1 MQRKLK
7 TALLGLGAMAL
18 MPSFSQAAPKFYF
31 GDGKELEIFFMNQL
45 WGIYTMDRV
54 ECGAIDNSGNCTSF
68 TDPKNRADFLLRRSR
83 VGFQGKINE
92 DLSWRVW
99 FAYDNVGLDPHTAI
113 AQSTTVQSPDK
124 TKTSKSIGLV
134 GLNANNQQFY
144 VWDALFTYS
153 LHKNW
158 ANITVGYFRPQVGRE
173 SITAGFEVNS
183 FEKDLTNFYPR
194 QHLVKTGPGRETGI
208 NIGGL
213 YNDEKAKWGINYN
226 FGMFNTDKYKT
237 DKNWNPLLTA
247 RVALSLG
254 DPEMKKYGM
263 GYKFNYFGK
272 RNGITAAVNYAYQGK
287 TDDFKSNKMLGFD
300 ILANYKDFNFN
311 AEYDILSR
319 DFEAGKGTKY
329 SDKVWHIRAGYNFNL
344 PNKTILE
351 PAINYSELKAD
362 GGSSP
367 NGNGKFKVLDVGLN
381 WYIKQNNLKLNLH
394 YVKQDGDAKSPY
406 SWYGKDKAGD
416 YVGVGLQLI
425 F

>member
-1 MQRKLK
+1 MKRKLR

-45 WGIYTMDRV
+45 WGIYTMDRT
-54 ECGAIDNSGNCTSF
+54 ECTNATTCTNYS
-68 TDPKNRADFLLRRSR
+68 NRLDFLLRRSR

-113 AQSTTVQSPDK
+113 
-124 TKTSKSIGLV
+124 TKNNNIGLV
-134 GLNANNQQFY
+134 GQNSNNQQFY
-144 VWDALFTYS
+144 VWDAFFTYA
-153 LHKNW
+153 LNPKW

-213 YNDEKAKWGINYN
+213 YNDEKAKWSINYN
-226 FGMFNTDKYKT
+226 FGIFNTDKYKT

-287 TDDFKSNKMLGFD
+287 TDEFKSNKMLGFD

-367 NGNGKFKVLDVGLN
+367 NGNGKFKVLDAGLN
-381 WYIKQNNLKLNLH
+381 WYIKQNNLKLNIH